1 MAEIFAILV
10 VVFGIVAAIVSVITE
25 FIKNA
30 KYIKEIPTMWVVV
43 TLSVLIWIYIYMT
56 ACSIGWI
63 ESEWYIAV
71 ASIIIGVLDACLAS
85 MGWEKFYLRFKE
97 FVRCKKYGKKI
108 N

>member
-10 VVFGIVAAIVSVITE
+10 IVFGIVAAVVSLFTE
-25 FIKNA
+25 LVKDT
-30 KYIKEIPTMWVVV
+30 KYLKEIPTMWVVI

-85 MGWEKFYLRFKE
+85 YGWEKLYLRFKE
-97 FVRCKKYGKKI
+97 FVRCKKDGKEI